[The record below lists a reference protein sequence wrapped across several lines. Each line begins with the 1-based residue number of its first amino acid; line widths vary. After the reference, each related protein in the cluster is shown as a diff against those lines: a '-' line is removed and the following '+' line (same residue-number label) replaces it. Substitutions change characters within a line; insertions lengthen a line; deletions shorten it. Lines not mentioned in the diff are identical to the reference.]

1 MCKWTPQKELS
12 ITEGIVFLRFGS
24 PLMLTPVFIA
34 APSDGWA
41 LVYPWFTTDSS
52 VFTLSIIIQVSFL
65 CLAEMALSRCPQS
78 SIPLLKQVHGRCWNT
93 EKRRAVGAVGM
104 KGKAEDDSSIKCNW
118 MMSWRNRKLW
128 MRKLG
133 PLKFTC
139 SLSLCNMLFH
149 ARDTG
154 WRRKPAISWC
164 SYRSFQGTC
173 KLQCWSRWIK
183 RFWKVHRARLWME
196 R

>member
-41 LVYPWFTTDSS
+41 LVYPWFTTDSI
-52 VFTLSIIIQVSFL
+52 VFTLSIIIQVSFP

-104 KGKAEDDSSIKCNW
+104 KGKAEDDSSIKRNW

-133 PLKFTC
+133 PHLQVHLLLKPLQYAFSRPRYRLKKETGYLMMFVPF
-139 SLSLCNMLFH
+139 LS
-149 ARDTG
+149 R
-154 WRRKPAISWC
+154 
-164 SYRSFQGTC
+164 Y
-173 KLQCWSRWIK
+173 LQCWSRWIK